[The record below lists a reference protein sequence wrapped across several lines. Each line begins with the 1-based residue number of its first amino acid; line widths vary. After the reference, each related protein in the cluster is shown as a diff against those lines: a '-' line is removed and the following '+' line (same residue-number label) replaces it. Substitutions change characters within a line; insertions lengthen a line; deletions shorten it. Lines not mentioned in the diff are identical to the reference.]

1 MFVSYAQNFEDVL
14 LWRVFKDVKD
24 GFYIDVGAQDPINDS
39 ISLAF
44 YEHGWRGVH
53 VEPVPTS
60 AAKLRA
66 HRPDEEVVETAIAS
80 EEGTLAFFEVPDTGL
95 STGKEDVAQRH
106 SGDGFEVRQLRVPS
120 IRLSTLLDRYA
131 GKPIHWLKIDVEE
144 MERDVITS
152 WVPSA
157 VRPWV
162 VLVES
167 TRARSQEPNH
177 FEWEAD
183 LLALGYEFAHF
194 DGLNRFYV
202 HTGQIHLKTILGL
215 GPNFFDDF
223 AVGGNSP
230 YARKLNADIADLER
244 REAEEMAKVEE
255 LAKAVQAM
263 LEREGKRDSATNET
277 QAWQA
282 TSAALSKELTLKN
295 QTVEALTAQLEDC
308 KLRIAELETS
318 HSQIR
323 FALQDQFAAHH
334 AALSAKNA
342 EIENRDGEIAE
353 LHGVVNSLTL
363 RAAELDRYFSDI
375 HGSTS
380 WRATAPLRALKKG
393 GDTALRWPQRQS
405 RMLFA
410 RAVTWAI
417 ARPRLKS
424 ALKSAA
430 YLVPSIER
438 RAREAVINLGYGTTT
453 TPNIGGKWI
462 IEPDPVALG
471 NWETLLGAPH
481 NERKL

>member
-14 LWRVFKDVKD
+14 LWRVFKDVKE
-24 GFYIDVGAQDPINDS
+24 GFYIDVGAQDPVNDS

-60 AAKLRA
+60 ADKLRA

-80 EEGTLAFFEVPDTGL
+80 EEGTIAFFEVPDTGL
-95 STGKEDVAQRH
+95 STGKEDVAERH
-106 SGDGFEVRQLRVPS
+106 SGDGFEVRQLQVPA

-152 WVPSA
+152 WAPSP

-177 FEWEAD
+177 FEWESK

-202 HTGQIHLKTILGL
+202 HTSQIHLKPILEL

-230 YARKLNADIADLER
+230 YARKLNQDIAELER

-255 LAKAVQAM
+255 LAKAIQAM
-263 LEREGKRDSATNET
+263 AERDTATASLVRAAETWQTTCSALSSELTEKNET
-277 QAWQA
+277 I
-282 TSAALSKELTLKN
+282 TSLKGSI
-295 QTVEALTAQLEDC
+295 EKSAQ
-308 KLRIAELETS
+308 RIAELEAANLELVSTLE
-318 HSQIR
+318 SQ
-323 FALQDQFAAHH
+323 AASIL
-334 AALSAKNA
+334 ARNN
-342 EIENRDGEIAE
+342 EIDSRDAQITYLNEIVKE
-353 LHGVVNSLTL
+353 VSL
-363 RAAELDRYFSDI
+363 RVAELDRHIGSIYT
-375 HGSTS
+375 STS
-380 WRATAPLRALKKG
+380 WRFTAPLRALMKG
-393 GDTALRWPQRQS
+393 RRSLQNRLRQHSSALLDRSIGWTAEKPQIKFVAKS
-405 RMLFA
+405 VIRMVPALDRRV
-410 RAVTWAI
+410 RAVALSRGYI
-417 ARPRLKS
+417 A
-424 ALKSAA
+424 AA
-430 YLVPSIER
+430 VSSTH
-438 RAREAVINLGYGTTT
+438 GQ
-453 TPNIGGKWI
+453 WM
-462 IEPDPVALG
+462 IEPDPVVLDD
-471 NWETLLGAPH
+471 WETLLGAPWKKR
-481 NERKL
+481 NR